1 MIVRFVVGLFLK
13 LTFRCVSPNAKL
25 LSRTSARC
33 GTALR
38 ATRLMSLQP
47 SPAKLSHAQLLQPV
61 VDSCES
67 LPELK
72 NKSDALIAEV
82 APLPP
87 SCVDVFL
94 SPDLLPRIFSS
105 LVLSDH
111 AVAGVCTTWFR
122 AFSRHVR
129 RCQPPR
135 VRQLRADANV
145 LLPMYRMLPDGALM
159 ITSITMCESY
169 RCGLKFI
176 AERIDSNL
184 AACNLA
190 MVPTSSLAARRFEEP
205 RPKDV
210 VAAPQDVAAPTAKTT
225 CTGRRGCTGPSCIH
239 EDDDVHDPWLHGPLV
254 RSHDDLHDPCAA
266 LHKFAKDAASKLKG
280 ILCRTRRADPE
291 PSRAQLR
298 LQQEILLER
307 QRHEAWKCHMMQR
320 VMHTVM
326 QTVMPTEQRLELA
339 KQLYDESA
347 RRKQSVEILVTLL
360 ELATQHHEL
369 RDESAS
375 EMMLGQHHLYLWA
388 WDQDLLARER
398 ELWARK
404 EEQWSL
410 ELQTLR
416 LEVLDEENFIT
427 ITNTLEE

>member
-1 MIVRFVVGLFLK
+1 
-13 LTFRCVSPNAKL
+13 
-25 LSRTSARC
+25 
-33 GTALR
+33 
-38 ATRLMSLQP
+38 MSLQP
-47 SPAKLSHAQLLQPV
+47 SPAKLTHAQLLQPV
-61 VDSCES
+61 VDSCKS

-87 SCVDVFL
+87 SCVDVLL
-94 SPDLLPRIFSS
+94 SPDLLPRICSS

-111 AVAGVCTTWFR
+111 AIAGVCTTWFR

-176 AERIDSNL
+176 AERNDSNL

-205 RPKDV
+205 RPNK
-210 VAAPQDVAAPTAKTT
+210 DVAAPTAKTT
-225 CTGRRGCTGPSCIH
+225 CTGRRGCTCMH
-239 EDDDVHDPWLHGPLV
+239 EDDDLHDAWLHGPLV

-280 ILCRTRRADPE
+280 ILCRTRGADPE

-326 QTVMPTEQRLELA
+326 QTVVPTDKRLELA
-339 KQLYDESA
+339 KQLRDESA

-360 ELATQHHEL
+360 DLATQHHEL

-375 EMMLGQHHLYLWA
+375 EMHHIYLWA
-388 WDQDLLARER
+388 RDQDVLARDR
-398 ELWARK
+398 DLWARK

-427 ITNTLEE
+427 STNTLEE